1 MLSESRNTSHPQG
14 RATRCDTH
22 PSQRHGDSRTP
33 GLALAERLPAY
44 GTRGASHAGRNQN
57 RHGVGIPAHE
67 PLRETPRCKERLH
80 NRRRRSNIHEAS
92 VQGHVYDRR
101 ASAWQR
107 SWRRRDTDRR
117 RCSPDSRV
125 QPERP
130 LVHMN
135 RLSPRHHRRY
145 AGLCSHRN
153 RDPVESARTRHPSGD
168 FPRSSQSQCLH
179 RVARPLLAL
188 LEVPFGQSRNISEH
202 DLGHSFLGPGR
213 SSFVADDPTEDST
226 FA

>member
-168 FPRSSQSQCLH
+168 SPVRHSPSAFIVLRAHSLPCWRSRSVS
-179 RVARPLLAL
+179 R
-188 LEVPFGQSRNISEH
+188 GISRNTIW
-202 DLGHSFLGPGR
+202 DTRFLVPAGVR
-213 SSFVADDPTEDST
+213 S
-226 FA
+226 